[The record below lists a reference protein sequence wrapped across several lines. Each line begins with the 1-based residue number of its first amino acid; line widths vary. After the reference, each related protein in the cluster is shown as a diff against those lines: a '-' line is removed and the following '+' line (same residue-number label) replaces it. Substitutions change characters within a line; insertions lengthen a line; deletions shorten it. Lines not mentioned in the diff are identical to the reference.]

1 MKKIPP
7 ATFSTILCEYGRQS
21 LHPPNI
27 LVHLGNKEFMNHR
40 TSLLNVQSGA
50 SGLAKHGGAYFSAI
64 YGSIQDPIAAPG
76 PYENQEP

>member
-50 SGLAKHGGAYFSAI
+50 SSQAKHGGAYFSAVS
-64 YGSIQDPIAAPG
+64 GSIKDPTAVPG
-76 PYENQEP
+76 WHEVPGV